1 MAMRNSL
8 ISGRSLQLALTGI
21 ISAFLALAGAALLM
35 DKSWF
40 LGFFFVIT
48 ALLTLRTY
56 WMRSNIHAK
65 YLFPGVALLILFH
78 IYPALYSGQVAFTN
92 DSNGH
97 QLSKSQ
103 AINAILEDSRIPSE
117 DQQPIKYQIAT
128 RDTDGKIFAIFR
140 YPGPD
145 LVAGNSNQVLLI
157 ANSDVTSQSDGLVLK
172 VRGYKMLTPDEYSA
186 YGDEIQSLEIHLGS
200 SQSLIPD
207 DYDFLSLFKSGR
219 TYSQGRDEIVDLTTG
234 VIYRPNNNGQMA
246 SSEGE
251 VLYPGWKAN
260 VGFRNFTSIFAN
272 EEVRR
277 PLLGV
282 LAWTFVN
289 AFLIVTLSFL
299 MGLVLALIF
308 NFPGLKSKKIYR
320 TVFITPLAIPS
331 VLSILVWAGLFQT
344 SNGVIN
350 RLFHSEIPW
359 LSDATWARI
368 AIVVVEIWISF
379 PYMFLITTGA
389 IQAIPGEILEAASID
404 GASHFKSFTQIKLP
418 LVIRTVAPLLVAS
431 GAMALNNFGVIYLL
445 TGGGPT
451 LANSNGNA
459 GATDIL
465 ISYTYKLA
473 FNSQEGNNY
482 GLASALSI
490 LNFILVGVMSIYG
503 LRRIKTME
511 GVN

>member
-1 MAMRNSL
+1 MRISVF
-8 ISGRSLQLALTGI
+8 SGRNFQIALTGI
-21 ISAFLALAGAALLM
+21 FAILLAFAGVALLL
-35 DKSWF
+35 DRSWF
-40 LGFFFVIT
+40 LGIFLVVI
-48 ALLTLRTY
+48 AVLMLRIY
-56 WMRSNIHAK
+56 WSRSKIHAK

-97 QLSKSQ
+97 QLSKPQ
-103 AINAILEDSRIPSE
+103 AIAAILEDSRIPIE
-117 DQQPIKYQIAT
+117 DQEPIKYQLAI
-128 RDTDGKIFAIFR
+128 RNSDEKLFAFFR
-140 YPGPD
+140 YPGPG
-145 LVAGNSNQVLLI
+145 LAAGNSEQVFL
-157 ANSDVTSQSDGLVLK
+157 VTESEVTLDGSGLVS
-172 VRGYKMLTPDEYSA
+172 RATDYKLLSQDQYSL
-186 YGDEIQSLEIHLGS
+186 YGNEIQSLEIPLGS
-200 SQSLIPD
+200 TQTLIPD
-207 DYDFLSLFKSGR
+207 DYDYLSLFRAGR
-219 TYSQGRDEIVDLTTG
+219 TYSIARDEIVDLATG
-234 VIYRPNNNGQMA
+234 ATYHSNDNGQMVGA
-246 SSEGE
+246 SGE

-260 VGFRNFTSIFAN
+260 VGLRNFTSIFAN

-277 PLLGV
+277 PLLAV
-282 LAWTFVN
+282 VAWTFVN
-289 AFLIVTLSFL
+289 AILVVVFSFL
-299 MGLVLALIF
+299 MGLILALIF
-308 NFPGLKSKKIYR
+308 NFPALRSKRFYR
-320 TVFITPLAIPS
+320 TIFIIPLAIPS

-359 LSDATWARI
+359 LTDATWARI
-368 AIVVVEIWISF
+368 AILVVELWISF
-379 PYMFLITTGA
+379 PYMFLISTGA
-389 IQAIPGEILEAASID
+389 IQSIPGEILEAASID
-404 GASHFKSFTQIKLP
+404 GASNYKSFTQIKLP

-431 GAMALNNFGVIYLL
+431 GAMALNNFGIIYLL

-473 FNSQEGNNY
+473 FNAQEGSNY

-490 LNFILVGVMSIYG
+490 LNFLMVGLISIYG

>member
-1 MAMRNSL
+1 MFSR
-8 ISGRSLQLALTGI
+8 RSFLLGLTW
-21 ISAFLALAGAALLM
+21 SFALLLAFAGVALVL
-35 DKSWF
+35 DQSWF
-40 LGFFFVIT
+40 LGILLIISS
-48 ALLTLRTY
+48 LLTIRTY
-56 WMRSNIHAK
+56 SRKSTIHAK
-65 YLFPGVALLILFH
+65 YLFPGIALLVLFH
-78 IYPALYSGQVAFTN
+78 IYPAVYSGQVAFTN

-103 AINAILEDSRIPSE
+103 AIDAILEDSRIPDPAQE
-117 DQQPIKYQIAT
+117 PIRYQIAT
-128 RDTDGKIFAIFR
+128 QKSDGKIFALFK
-140 YPGPD
+140 YPGENFA
-145 LVAGNSNQVLLI
+145 AGNNEQILFI
-157 ANSDVTSQSDGLVLK
+157 ANSDLSLSSDGLIKAIRNFRIL
-172 VRGYKMLTPDEYSA
+172 PPSEYSK
-186 YGDEIQSLEIHLGS
+186 YGDEIQSLEIRLESG
-200 SQSLIPD
+200 QVLIPD
-207 DYDFLSLFKSGR
+207 DYEYLSLFKSGR
-219 TYSQGRDEIVDLTTG
+219 TYSVNNDEIVDLSTG
-234 VIYRPNNNGQMA
+234 ATYRPNNNGQMV
-246 SSEGE
+246 SNSGD
-251 VLYPGWKAN
+251 VLYPGWKTN

-277 PLLGV
+277 PLIGI
-282 LAWTFVN
+282 LAWTFIN
-289 AFLIVTLSFL
+289 AILIVTLSFL
-299 MGLVLALIF
+299 LGLVLALIF
-308 NFPGLKSKKIYR
+308 NFPGLRSKRIYR
-320 TVFITPLAIPS
+320 TIFITPLAIPS

-379 PYMFLITTGA
+379 PYMFLISTGA

-404 GASHFKSFTQIKLP
+404 GASNFKSFTQIKLP
-418 LVIRTVAPLLVAS
+418 LVIRTVAPLLISS

-451 LANSNGNA
+451 LSNSNGNA

-473 FNSQEGNNY
+473 FNAQEGNNY

-490 LNFILVGVMSIYG
+490 LNFLSVGIMSIYG
-503 LRRIKTME
+503 LKRIKTME

>member
-1 MAMRNSL
+1 MRASVF
-8 ISGRSLQLALTGI
+8 SGRNLQIVLTGLF
-21 ISAFLALAGAALLM
+21 AFLLTFAGVALLL

-40 LGFFFVIT
+40 LGIFLIVT
-48 ALLTLRTY
+48 AVLTLRTY
-56 WMRSNIHAK
+56 WTRSKIHAK

-97 QLSKSQ
+97 QLSKPQ
-103 AINAILEDSRIPSE
+103 AIAAILEDSRIPVE
-117 DQQPIKYQIAT
+117 GQEPIKYQLAI
-128 RDTDGKIFAIFR
+128 RISDEKLFAFFR
-140 YPGPD
+140 YPGPE
-145 LVAGNSNQVLLI
+145 LVAGNSEQVVLITESEVTLESSGLITSVRDFNLL
-157 ANSDVTSQSDGLVLK
+157 S
-172 VRGYKMLTPDEYSA
+172 PDQYSL
-186 YGDEIQSLEIHLGS
+186 YSNEIQSLEIRLGS
-200 SQSLIPD
+200 SQALIPD
-207 DYDFLSLFKSGR
+207 DYDYLSLFKAGR
-219 TYSQGRDEIVDLTTG
+219 IYSEARDEIVDLATG
-234 VIYRPNNNGQMA
+234 VTYTSNDNGQMV
-246 SSEGE
+246 SSSGE

-277 PLLGV
+277 PLLAV
-282 LAWTFVN
+282 VAWTFIN
-289 AFLIVTLSFL
+289 AILVVFFSFL
-299 MGLVLALIF
+299 MGLILALIF
-308 NFPGLKSKKIYR
+308 NFPALRSKRLYR
-320 TVFITPLAIPS
+320 TIFIIPLAIPS

-359 LSDATWARI
+359 LTDATWARI
-368 AIVVVEIWISF
+368 AILVVELWISF
-379 PYMFLITTGA
+379 PYMFLISTGA
-389 IQAIPGEILEAASID
+389 IQSIPGEILEAASID
-404 GASHFKSFTQIKLP
+404 GASNFKSFTQIKLP
-418 LVIRTVAPLLVAS
+418 LVVRTVAPLLVAS
-431 GAMALNNFGVIYLL
+431 GAMALNNFGIIYLL

-473 FNSQEGNNY
+473 FNAQEGNNY

-490 LNFILVGVMSIYG
+490 LNFLMVGLISIYG
-503 LRRIKTME
+503 LKRIKTME

>member
-1 MAMRNSL
+1 MRSSVL
-8 ISGRSLQLALTGI
+8 SGRNLQIALSGIFSLLLAFAGLAL
-21 ISAFLALAGAALLM
+21 LL
-35 DKSWF
+35 DEAWF
-40 LGFFFVIT
+40 LGIFLIVT
-48 ALLTLRTY
+48 AVFTFRIY
-56 WMRSNIHAK
+56 WTKNKIHAK

-97 QLSKSQ
+97 QLSKPQ
-103 AINAILEDSRIPSE
+103 AIAAILEDSRIPVDSQE
-117 DQQPIKYQIAT
+117 PIGYQLAT
-128 RDTDGKIFAIFR
+128 RNSDEKLFALFR
-140 YPGPD
+140 YPGPG
-145 LVAGNSNQVLLI
+145 LTAGNSKEVFEIGDSDVLLD
-157 ANSDVTSQSDGLVLK
+157 ATGSVTGARDFNLLS
-172 VRGYKMLTPDEYSA
+172 PDKFSIYS
-186 YGDEIQSLEIHLGS
+186 DEIQSLEIRLGS
-200 SQSLIPD
+200 GQALIPD

-219 TYSQGRDEIVDLTTG
+219 IYSEARDEIVDIASG
-234 VIYRPNNNGQMA
+234 VTYHSNDNGQMVSA
-246 SSEGE
+246 SGE

-272 EEVRR
+272 EEIRR
-277 PLLGV
+277 PLLAV
-282 LAWTFVN
+282 VAWTFVN
-289 AFLIVTLSFL
+289 AALVVFFSFL
-299 MGLVLALIF
+299 MGLLLALIF
-308 NFPGLKSKKIYR
+308 NFPGLRSKRVYR
-320 TVFITPLAIPS
+320 TIFIIPLAIPS

-359 LSDATWARI
+359 LTDSTWARI
-368 AIVVVEIWISF
+368 AILVVELWISF
-379 PYMFLITTGA
+379 PYMFLISTGA
-389 IQAIPGEILEAASID
+389 IQSIPGEILEAASID
-404 GASHFKSFTQIKLP
+404 GATNFKSFTQIKLP

-431 GAMALNNFGVIYLL
+431 VAMALNNFGIIYLL

-473 FNSQEGNNY
+473 FNSQEGSNY

-490 LNFILVGVMSIYG
+490 LNFLMVGLISIYS
-503 LRRIKTME
+503 LKRIKTME

>member
-1 MAMRNSL
+1 MRFSL
-8 ISGRSLQLALTGI
+8 FSRRNLLFALTGI
-21 ISAFLALAGAALLM
+21 FSSVLALAGFSLLA
-35 DKSWF
+35 DSSWF
-40 LGFFFVIT
+40 LGIFFIVS
-48 ALLTLRTY
+48 ALLTIRIY
-56 WMRSNIHAK
+56 WAKSNIHAK
-65 YLFPGVALLILFH
+65 YIFPGVALLVLFH
-78 IYPALYSGQVAFTN
+78 IYPAIYSGQVAFTN

-103 AINAILEDSRIPSE
+103 AIDAILEDSRIPVES
-117 DQQPIKYQIAT
+117 QSPVKYQLAT
-128 RDTDGKIFAIFR
+128 RISDGEIFAIFR
-140 YPGPD
+140 FPGLN
-145 LVAGNSNQVLLI
+145 LVAGNSNQMMLI
-157 ANSDVTSQSDGLVLK
+157 GGSQTVINSDGLVKSAKGFKILQ
-172 VRGYKMLTPDEYSA
+172 PNEYTLHA
-186 YGDEIQSLEIHLGS
+186 EQIQSLEVRLGS
-200 SQSLIPD
+200 SQVLIPD
-207 DYDFLSLFKSGR
+207 DFDYLTLYRPGR
-219 TYSQGRDEIVDLTTG
+219 TYSEARDEILDIATG
-234 VIYRPNNNGQMA
+234 VAYHPNQNGQMA
-246 SSEGE
+246 NSSGE

-260 VGFRNFTSIFAN
+260 VGFRNFTSIISN

-277 PLLGV
+277 PLLAV
-282 LAWTFVN
+282 VAWTFIN

-308 NFPGLKSKKIYR
+308 NFPALRSKRIYR
-320 TVFITPLAIPS
+320 TIFITPLAIPS

-359 LSDATWARI
+359 LTDATWARI
-368 AIVVVEIWISF
+368 AIVLVEIWISF

-404 GASHFKSFTQIKLP
+404 GASHYKSFRLIKLP

-431 GAMALNNFGVIYLL
+431 SAMALNNFGVIYLL
-445 TGGGPT
+445 TGGGPS

-490 LNFILVGVMSIYG
+490 LNFIMVGLMSIYG